1 MVFEVFVAK
10 PRGFCG
16 GVEMA
21 VDLLEIVLEIYGPPI
36 YMKHQIVH
44 NDFIVQHFQ
53 EKGVIFVET
62 VEEIPSGAVAVFSA
76 HGSPPEDYEIAEARE
91 IEVIDA
97 VCPLVLKVHNEAIK
111 YAKQKYTI
119 IVVGHR
125 DHIEPRGVLGRI
137 PKLQRRFVETT
148 EEAKAV
154 QVPDPSRVVRL
165 TQTTLSED
173 DVEDVT
179 RVLRQRFPKLLEK
192 KDICYAT
199 DNRQAAVKE
208 LAKKADLVLVV
219 GSQES
224 SNSNRLREVAKA
236 YGAKEA
242 HLIARANDI
251 YVDWLKGVKT
261 VLVTSGASTP
271 EKLVKEVLD
280 YLEKQGAGSIEELA
294 VVEEDVSPF
303 KFPEELVLK
312 AEEKGL
318 DVAQIR
324 RTISELT

>member
-1 MVFEVFVAK
+1 MAFKVFIAK

-21 VDLLEIVLEIYGPPI
+21 VDLLEVVLEIYGPPI
-36 YMKHQIVH
+36 YMKHKIVH
-44 NDFIVQHFQ
+44 NDFVVQHFQ

-62 VEEIPSGAVAVFSA
+62 VEEIPSEAVAVFSA
-76 HGSPPEDYEIAEARE
+76 HGSPPEDYEIAKAKG

-111 YAKQKYTI
+111 YARQGYTV

-125 DHIEPRGVLGRI
+125 DHIEPQGVLGRI
-137 PKLQRRFVETT
+137 PKPQRRFVETI
-148 EEAKAV
+148 EEANV
-154 QVPDPSRVVRL
+154 VWVPDPTKVVRL

-179 RVLRQRFPKLLEK
+179 KVLRLRFPKLLER

-199 DNRQAAVKE
+199 DNRQAAVKA
-208 LAKKADLVLVV
+208 LAKKTDLVLVV
-219 GSQES
+219 GSAES
-224 SNSNRLREVAKA
+224 SNSNRLREVART

-242 HLIARANDI
+242 HLINRVSNI
-251 YVDWLKGVKT
+251 NIDWLKEVKT

-280 YLEKQGAGSIEELA
+280 CLEEQGADSIEELT
-294 VVEEDVSPF
+294 VVEEDVPPF
-303 KFPEELVLK
+303 KLPEPIVRK
-312 AEEKGL
+312 AQEKGQ
-318 DVAQIR
+318 DIATIR